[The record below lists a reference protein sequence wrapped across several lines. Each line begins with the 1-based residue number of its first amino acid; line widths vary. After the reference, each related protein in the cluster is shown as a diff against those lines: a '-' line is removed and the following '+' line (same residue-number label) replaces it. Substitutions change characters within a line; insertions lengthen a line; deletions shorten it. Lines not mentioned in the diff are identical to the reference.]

1 MIGDTAQ
8 SARRRWPL
16 AALGLLI
23 ILSSTAGCASCDEA
37 SMTGYEHL
45 NEAIEAE
52 MAKVGLGPG
61 DVFEV
66 TVYGEENLTRTLRVS
81 PEGDVHFPLIDRI
94 HVDGL
99 TTVQIE
105 TLIREKLQDGF
116 IREPSVTVF
125 VKEYNSK
132 KVFVLGEV
140 ERPGTFPY
148 AAGMNIVEAITLAG
162 GFKASANTNYVVVT
176 RRGAAGDQR
185 IPIPVE
191 KIIEGLATNFGLQ
204 PGDIIYVPDT
214 LL

>member
-1 MIGDTAQ
+1 
-8 SARRRWPL
+8 
-16 AALGLLI
+16 
-23 ILSSTAGCASCDEA
+23 
-37 SMTGYEHL
+37 MTGYEHL

-176 RRGAAGDQR
+176 RRGPTGDQR